1 MGNRSFFNALHDR
14 EGDFLLATVL
24 EGPAQGERVLLRN
37 TAPVWP
43 EKLPAFWGEHLPAL
57 AAVTSSGILKSAG
70 QRIFVERFGAAP
82 QLVVCG
88 GGHVGASVVRLA
100 KLLGLPVTALE
111 DRPEFAEEL
120 RQAGAD
126 AVLCL
131 PFAEGLAQ
139 IPGGQE
145 TYFVVVTRA
154 HSCDIACL
162 RSILQKPAAYVG
174 MMGSRKRAALVHT
187 QLAELGLP
195 QERIDALHAPIGLSI
210 GAKTAQEIALSILA
224 EIVSVKN
231 SRQQTE
237 GFSPALL
244 AALEQQT
251 APAVLATIVGRH
263 GSTPREEGSKML
275 VLPDGSAV
283 GSVGGGIME
292 YRTQQLA
299 RELLE
304 PGAAPCR
311 LAAFT
316 TEGASDAAAIA
327 ACGGSM
333 EVFLQRLEPDGGAM
347 KRADLIVVRG
357 GGDLATG
364 GVHRLWSAGL
374 RVLVLETAHPA
385 AIRRQVSLCEAVY
398 EGETA
403 VEGMRGI
410 RVETLADADAVWA
423 QNAVPILIDPTG
435 ACLPQARPAV
445 LVDAIIAKKN
455 LGTTREM
462 APLTIALGPGFSAG
476 QDVDVV
482 VETKRGHKLGRIIR
496 EGSAAPNSG
505 VPGIIGGY
513 GAERVLH
520 AQAAG
525 IFRNLHSIADFVEA
539 GEAVAEIETPDG
551 QRLPVVTQIS
561 GILRGLLRDGY
572 PVTKGFKVADV
583 DPRSAELENCFL
595 ISDKARCIAGSVLEL
610 ITAACWN

>member
-1 MGNRSFFNALHDR
+1 MNRQTLADVLQSTNQT
-14 EGDFLLATVL
+14 GSYTLATVL
-24 EGPAQGERVLLRN
+24 EGAEAGSQLLLRD
-37 TAPVWP
+37 
-43 EKLPAFWGEHLPAL
+43 GDAL
-57 AAVTSSGILKSAG
+57 WQTQSAG
-70 QRIFVERFGAAP
+70 LLQRQLAVLQACTATGFLTLEGQRVFVERFGAVP

-251 APAVLATIVGRH
+251 APVVLATIVGRH

-275 VLPDGSAV
+275 VLSDGSAV

-333 EVFLQRLEPDGGAM
+333 EVFLQRLEP
-347 KRADLIVVRG
+347 
-357 GGDLATG
+357 
-364 GVHRLWSAGL
+364 
-374 RVLVLETAHPA
+374 E
-385 AIRRQVSLCEAVY
+385 E
-398 EGETA
+398 
-403 VEGMRGI
+403 
-410 RVETLADADAVWA
+410 
-423 QNAVPILIDPTG
+423 
-435 ACLPQARPAV
+435 
-445 LVDAIIAKKN
+445 
-455 LGTTREM
+455 
-462 APLTIALGPGFSAG
+462 
-476 QDVDVV
+476 
-482 VETKRGHKLGRIIR
+482 
-496 EGSAAPNSG
+496 
-505 VPGIIGGY
+505 
-513 GAERVLH
+513 
-520 AQAAG
+520 
-525 IFRNLHSIADFVEA
+525 
-539 GEAVAEIETPDG
+539 
-551 QRLPVVTQIS
+551 
-561 GILRGLLRDGY
+561 
-572 PVTKGFKVADV
+572 
-583 DPRSAELENCFL
+583 
-595 ISDKARCIAGSVLEL
+595 
-610 ITAACWN
+610 

>member
-1 MGNRSFFNALHDR
+1 MSALVDALQKGQVT
-14 EGDFLLATVL
+14 GDCT
-24 EGPAQGERVLLRN
+24 
-37 TAPVWP
+37 
-43 EKLPAFWGEHLPAL
+43 L
-57 AAVTSSGILKSAG
+57 AAVLDGPEAGSRMLLRGGCPVWQTHSSGVL
-70 QRIFVERFGAAP
+70 QRSLSRLQECTATGFLELDGTRVFVERFGAVP
-82 QLVVCG
+82 QIVVCG
-88 GGHVGASVVRLA
+88 GGHVAASVVRLA
-100 KLLGLPVTALE
+100 KLLGLPVLAME
-111 DRPEFAEEL
+111 DRTEYAQDL
-120 RQAGAD
+120 RDAGAD
-126 AVLCL
+126 TVLCL
-131 PFAEGLAQ
+131 PFAQALEQ
-139 IPGGQE
+139 VPGGAE

-244 AALEQQT
+244 VALEQQT

-333 EVFLQRLEPDGGAM
+333 EVFLQRLEP
-347 KRADLIVVRG
+347 
-357 GGDLATG
+357 
-364 GVHRLWSAGL
+364 
-374 RVLVLETAHPA
+374 E
-385 AIRRQVSLCEAVY
+385 E
-398 EGETA
+398 
-403 VEGMRGI
+403 
-410 RVETLADADAVWA
+410 
-423 QNAVPILIDPTG
+423 
-435 ACLPQARPAV
+435 
-445 LVDAIIAKKN
+445 
-455 LGTTREM
+455 
-462 APLTIALGPGFSAG
+462 
-476 QDVDVV
+476 
-482 VETKRGHKLGRIIR
+482 
-496 EGSAAPNSG
+496 
-505 VPGIIGGY
+505 
-513 GAERVLH
+513 
-520 AQAAG
+520 
-525 IFRNLHSIADFVEA
+525 
-539 GEAVAEIETPDG
+539 
-551 QRLPVVTQIS
+551 
-561 GILRGLLRDGY
+561 
-572 PVTKGFKVADV
+572 
-583 DPRSAELENCFL
+583 
-595 ISDKARCIAGSVLEL
+595 
-610 ITAACWN
+610 